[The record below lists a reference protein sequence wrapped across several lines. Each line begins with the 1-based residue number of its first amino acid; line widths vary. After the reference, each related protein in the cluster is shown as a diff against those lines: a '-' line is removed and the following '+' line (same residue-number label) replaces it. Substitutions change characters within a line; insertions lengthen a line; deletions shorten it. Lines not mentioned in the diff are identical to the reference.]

1 MTILAR
7 SSTRIAPS
15 RSATL
20 AAVTSTTTSRPMVST
35 TRCRLRPMV
44 FLPAS
49 QPREPRPTVAAPGTV
64 WESTAPAEA
73 SGSRPAASRTASR
86 SAAWTRSTRAV
97 GNPSLEVEVDGVPG
111 REVVRQLPPRA
122 ARPIQVQDRI
132 HDAAAGELR
141 WAAAAGALAA
151 GAAHRHQRLDQRP
164 LGIGQIRGIG
174 RGRAHAPPW
183 LITDSLSALLSQHVL
198 SLSFNP
204 AASVSCTGVVRALA
218 GGRPPLDPSSCD

>member
-1 MTILAR
+1 MTIFAR
-7 SSTRIAPS
+7 SSTRTAPS

-20 AAVTSTTTSRPMVST
+20 AAVTSTTISRPIVST
-35 TRCRLRPMV
+35 TRCRLRPLV

-49 QPREPRPTVAAPGTV
+49 QPRVPVPTVAAPDTV
-64 WESTAPAEA
+64 WESTAP
-73 SGSRPAASRTASR
+73 GRGHRTASGGVPDR
-86 SAAWTRSTRAV
+86 VAQCVVDPVDGAI
-97 GNPSLEVEVDGVPG
+97 GGPPLEVEVDGVPR
-111 REVVRQLPPRA
+111 REVVCQLPPRA

-141 WAAAAGALAA
+141 RAPATGALAA

-183 LITDSLSALLSQHVL
+183 LITNRLSALLSQHVL
-198 SLSFNP
+198 S
-204 AASVSCTGVVRALA
+204 AAPET
-218 GGRPPLDPSSCD
+218 DPDGETMCSS